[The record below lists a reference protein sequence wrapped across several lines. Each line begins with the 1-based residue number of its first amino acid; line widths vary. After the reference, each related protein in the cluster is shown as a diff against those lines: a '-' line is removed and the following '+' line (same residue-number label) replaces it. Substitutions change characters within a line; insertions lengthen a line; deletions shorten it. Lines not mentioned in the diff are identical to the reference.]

1 MKNAKRQLL
10 LDQTARK
17 LAQFKGLDTLFIP
30 PKGWIHTIRTTLNMS
45 LRQLGSRLN
54 ITAQSVKEIE
64 DREAGG
70 TITLNSLSDTAR
82 ALDMKLVYGFVPK
95 YETLEAMVEKRA
107 FEIAQQ
113 IVMRTNTTMALEDQQ
128 NSEER
133 IRKAIAQKTIEIMSE
148 MPKYLWD

>member
-1 MKNAKRQLL
+1 MENAKRQLL

-17 LAQFKGLDTLFIP
+17 LAQFKGLDTLIIP

-95 YETLEAMVEKRA
+95 HETLEVMVEKRA

-113 IVMRTNTTMALEDQQ
+113 IVLRTNTTMALEDQQ

>member
-1 MKNAKRQLL
+1 MENAKRQLL

-17 LAQFKGLDTLFIP
+17 LAQFKGLDILIIP

-95 YETLEAMVEKRA
+95 HETLEAMVEKRA

-113 IVMRTNTTMALEDQQ
+113 IVLRTNTTMALEDQQ